1 MTVRELDCRATREN
15 MMRIS
20 TIKMGLSLCAVVAL
34 VLSACGG
41 GEMTDSSIKKADIND
56 VSPED
61 WEELAAK
68 TIYFGHQSVGG
79 NIVEGV
85 ERVMQEH
92 PQVQLSIKE
101 ARGFQD
107 LNGPVF
113 AHSAI
118 GKNRDP
124 QSKIND
130 FKSKMHSGMGERV
143 DIALFK
149 FCYVDFS
156 GDTDINA
163 MFEEYAS
170 AMDELQREYPNVNF
184 VHSTVPLEVAGSP
197 LKNKIKKLIGKPLYQ
212 QEANMKRNQFNQL
225 LLDKY
230 SGQSPVFDLAGY
242 ESLSAAGKRTSFK
255 AGDGTYFTLNPE
267 YSSDGSH
274 LNSKGQTVI
283 ATEFLVFLQ
292 SLDK

>member
-1 MTVRELDCRATREN
+1 
-15 MMRIS
+15 
-20 TIKMGLSLCAVVAL
+20 
-34 VLSACGG
+34 
-41 GEMTDSSIKKADIND
+41 MTDSSIKTADIND
-56 VSPED
+56 VSQED
-61 WEELAAK
+61 WEKLASK
-68 TIYFGHQSVGG
+68 TIYFGHQSVGS
-79 NIVEGV
+79 NMVEGMTQ
-85 ERVMQEH
+85 VMQEH
-92 PQVQLSIKE
+92 PQVKLSIKE
-101 ARGFQD
+101 AQGVQD

-124 QSKIND
+124 HSKISD
-130 FKSKMHSGMGERV
+130 FKSKMQSGMGEQV

-149 FCYVDFS
+149 FCYIDIN
-156 GDTDINA
+156 GNTDINA

-170 AMDELQREYPNVNF
+170 AMDELQREYPNVTF

-212 QEANMKRNQFNQL
+212 QEANMKRNQFNHL

-242 ESLSAAGKRTSFK
+242 ESTSGSGKRTGFK
-255 AGDGTYFTLNPE
+255 AGDDTYFTLNPE

-274 LNSKGQTVI
+274 LNSKGQTAI
-283 ATEFLVFLQ
+283 AKEFLIFLQ
-292 SLDK
+292 SLDR

>member
-1 MTVRELDCRATREN
+1 
-15 MMRIS
+15 MRIS
-20 TIKMGLSLCAVVAL
+20 TIKMGLSLCAIVAL

-41 GEMTDSSIKKADIND
+41 GEMTDSSIKKADING
-56 VSPED
+56 VSQED

-85 ERVMQEH
+85 ALVMQEH

-101 ARGFQD
+101 AQGVQD

-124 QSKIND
+124 QSKISD
-130 FKSKMHSGMGERV
+130 FKSKMQSGMGERV

-149 FCYVDFS
+149 FCYVDIS
-156 GDTDINA
+156 GDTDVNA

-184 VHSTVPLEVAGSP
+184 VHSTVPLEVAGSS
-197 LKNKIKKLIGKPLYQ
+197 LKNSIKKLIGKPLYQ

-230 SGQSPVFDLAGY
+230 SGQSNVFDLAGH
-242 ESLSAAGKRTSFK
+242 ESLSATGKRTSFK
-255 AGDGTYFTLNPE
+255 AGDGAYFALNPE

-274 LNSKGQTVI
+274 LNSKGQTAI